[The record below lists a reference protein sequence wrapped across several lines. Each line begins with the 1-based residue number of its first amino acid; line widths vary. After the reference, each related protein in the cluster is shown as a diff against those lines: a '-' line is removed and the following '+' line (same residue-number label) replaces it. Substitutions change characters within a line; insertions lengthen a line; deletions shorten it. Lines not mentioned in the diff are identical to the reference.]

1 VCLIQWYEVKRKQKK
16 NMKEK
21 AIKTEADREKRQHQL
36 KPCPGRFSKQ
46 GQFVRA
52 DEHPLNPPAGYTGGC
67 PSAV

>member
-1 VCLIQWYEVKRKQKK
+1 MR
-16 NMKEK
+16 EK
-21 AIKTEADREKRQHQL
+21 AIKTEADREKRQHHP